1 MRSRLPMLG
10 MNKKEHTSM
19 SETTKKLCGLSL
31 IIVSIFLLL
40 AGLYLPA
47 TVAPPWMMRI
57 LDAAGLLFLIG
68 GLIAYKV
75 LKT

>member
-1 MRSRLPMLG
+1 MRSRLPVLG
-10 MNKKEHTSM
+10 MNKKERTPM

-47 TVAPPWMMRI
+47 TVVPLWILRT
-57 LDAAGLLFLIG
+57 LDAAGLVFLIG
-68 GLIAYKV
+68 GIIAYKV
-75 LKT
+75 LKA

>member
-10 MNKKEHTSM
+10 MNKKERTPM

-47 TVAPPWMMRI
+47 TVAPPWLLRI
-57 LDAAGLLFLIG
+57 FDAAGLLFLIG

>member
-1 MRSRLPMLG
+1 MRNRLPVLD
-10 MNKKEHTSM
+10 MNKKERTPM
-19 SETTKKLCGLSL
+19 SETTKKLCGISL
-31 IIVSIFLLL
+31 IIVSIYLLNE
-40 AGLYLPA
+40 GLYLHA

>member
-1 MRSRLPMLG
+1 
-10 MNKKEHTSM
+10 MNKKERNPM

-40 AGLYLPA
+40 AGLYLP
-47 TVAPPWMMRI
+47 VSVVPLWMLRM

-68 GLIAYKV
+68 GIIAYKV
-75 LKT
+75 LKA